1 MAKLIVRCE
10 GRRVLPNLQSDSGR
24 NGLLARWIV
33 LLFSEAEE
41 NQKSIKLPRL
51 IAFSLAIRNEKSRRN
66 NLTNNDADHR
76 RG

>member
-33 LLFSEAEE
+33 LLLSEAEE
-41 NQKSIKLPRL
+41 TKNQ
-51 IAFSLAIRNEKSRRN
+51 
-66 NLTNNDADHR
+66 
-76 RG
+76 